1 MGLNQTTRQ
10 WCWINTWGGKLTEN
24 VVQAIARDCL
34 CETMKGCDL
43 IGVDCVMHVHD
54 EVICEANT
62 CIEQEAF
69 EKLLEVMA
77 KPIEWAPDLILVGDG
92 FTSTYYKK
100 D

>member
-1 MGLNQTTRQ
+1 
-10 WCWINTWGGKLTEN
+10 
-24 VVQAIARDCL
+24 
-34 CETMKGCDL
+34 
-43 IGVDCVMHVHD
+43 MHVHD